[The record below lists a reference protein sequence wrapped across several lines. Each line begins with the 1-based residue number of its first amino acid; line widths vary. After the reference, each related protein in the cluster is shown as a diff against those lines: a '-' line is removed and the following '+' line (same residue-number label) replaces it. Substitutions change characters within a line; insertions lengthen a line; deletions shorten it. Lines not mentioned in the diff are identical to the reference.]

1 MLGVNPVVGYAHPD
15 ALMCKCLF
23 ETLLADCKT
32 LAACSDVQMLEAVL
46 SVCNKDARIPVCGMI
61 SQYNVEDKEGVK
73 NLFLVCT
80 CSCQDSLQDT
90 TTDTGYV
97 VVMCAHS
104 CDSQHWI
111 LLD

>member
-1 MLGVNPVVGYAHPD
+1 
-15 ALMCKCLF
+15 MCKCLF
-23 ETLLADCKT
+23 ETLLADCKI

-80 CSCQDSLQDT
+80 RSRPDSLQDRLQL
-90 TTDTGYV
+90 GLAES
-97 VVMCAHS
+97 VM
-104 CDSQHWI
+104 
-111 LLD
+111 LLLCMLREA